1 MDYKKPVMLAKS
13 EPKRTFVAGCPTND
27 RGHDWSVSGQVHG
40 CMNCERTR

>member
-13 EPKRTFVAGCPTND
+13 EPKRTFVAGCPAND
-27 RGHDWSVSGQVHG
+27 RGPDSGSGGQANG